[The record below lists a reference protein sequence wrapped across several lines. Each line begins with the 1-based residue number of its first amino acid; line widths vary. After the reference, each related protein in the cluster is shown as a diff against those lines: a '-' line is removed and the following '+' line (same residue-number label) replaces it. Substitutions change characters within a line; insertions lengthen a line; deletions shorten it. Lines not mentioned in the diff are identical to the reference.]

1 MLPQA
6 LREKVTSNL
15 KESLERAQGELKK
28 DGPAET
34 LPDPS
39 EVAAA
44 AEQSLYM
51 AYGAFHRSQPASSS
65 HSVPA

>member
-28 DGPAET
+28 DEAAET

-39 EVAAA
+39 EVATA
-44 AEQSLYM
+44 AEQSLYT
-51 AYGAFHRSQPASSS
+51 AYGGLYQCQVTSSS